1 MNQRLDAAAI
11 CTPGLESF
19 LEDELSALG
28 IKPKRGAHGVV
39 PFRATTR
46 QLYVANV
53 WLRTASRVL
62 VRLETFRATDFA
74 HLQLRASEIDWAPW
88 IGDDVAPEFRVT
100 SQKSKLYHT
109 EGIAQRLHKIVGP
122 ATRGGPVQPFVVR
135 FEKDLC
141 TISVDTGG
149 TPLNHRGWR
158 SDIGIAPIRPT
169 MAAAMLMSAGYDGSA
184 PLADPF
190 CGSGTIAIE
199 AALMARSMPPGGERR
214 FAFQTW
220 PSFESGTWA
229 SVRGE
234 IKSKSQPELPVVVE
248 ATDRDSL
255 AVEITEKNA
264 KRAGVGDAVR
274 VEKRVVSHL
283 EGRTGPGW
291 IVTNPPYGKRV
302 GDGELSPL
310 YKRFGAV
317 LRERRPQYSLTMV
330 ANDRSLAKAADG
342 RLQPAKGFGAG
353 KLAEAKSEAQ
363 TADGKAAAPQRTS
376 ISHGGLKV
384 QVLTRPGSEPQTPAE
399 SPSATTAS
407 APTAPD
413 ATE

>member
-19 LEDELSALG
+19 LEAELRDLG
-28 IKPKRGAHGVV
+28 MKPKVGAHGVV

-46 QLYVANV
+46 QLYAANV
-53 WLRTASRVL
+53 WLRTASRIL
-62 VRLETFRATDFA
+62 VRLATFRATDFA

-100 SQKSKLYHT
+100 SHKSKLYHT
-109 EGIAQRLHKIVGP
+109 EAIAQRLHKTVGP
-122 ATRGGPVQPFVVR
+122 ATRGEPVQPFVVR

-158 SDIGIAPIRPT
+158 RDIGIAPLRPT
-169 MAAAMLMSAGYDGSA
+169 MAAAILMSIGWDGSV

-190 CGSGTIAIE
+190 CGSGTIVVE
-199 AALMARSMPPGGERR
+199 AALMARSMPPGGTRR
-214 FAFQTW
+214 YAFQTW
-220 PSFESGTWA
+220 PTFDPGTWA
-229 SVRGE
+229 SVQGE
-234 IKSKSQPELPVVVE
+234 IASRSAPDRPVSIE
-248 ATDRDSL
+248 ASDRDSL

-264 KRAGVGDAVR
+264 KRAGVADAVR

-291 IVTNPPYGKRV
+291 VVTNPPYGTRV
-302 GDGELSPL
+302 GDGDLAPL

-317 LRERRPQYSLTMV
+317 LRERRPEWGLAMI
-330 ANDRSLAKAADG
+330 ANDRTLARAADG
-342 RLQPAKGFGAG
+342 RLAPATGFKGSFG
-353 KLAEAKSEAQ
+353 
-363 TADGKAAAPQRTS
+363 
-376 ISHGGLKV
+376 HGGIKV
-384 QVLTRPGSEPQTPAE
+384 QVLSRPGSAPASSSPDPETPEP
-399 SPSATTAS
+399 SPPVAT
-407 APTAPD
+407 D
-413 ATE
+413 

>member
-19 LEDELSALG
+19 LEAELRDLG
-28 IKPKRGAHGVV
+28 LKPKPGAHGVV

-46 QLYVANV
+46 QLYAANV

-62 VRLETFRATDFA
+62 VRLGTFRATDFA
-74 HLQLRASEIDWAPW
+74 HLQMRASEIDWAPW
-88 IGDDVAPEFRVT
+88 IGDDIAPEFRVT
-100 SQKSKLYHT
+100 SHKSKLYHT

-122 ATRGGPVQPFVVR
+122 ASRGEPVQPFVVR

-158 SDIGIAPIRPT
+158 RDIGIAPLRPT
-169 MAAAMLMSAGYDGSA
+169 MAAAMLMSVGYDGA
-184 PLADPF
+184 VPMADPF
-190 CGSGTIAIE
+190 CGSGTIVVE
-199 AALMARSMPPGGERR
+199 AALMARSLPPGGTRR
-214 FAFQTW
+214 YAFQTW

-229 SVRGE
+229 SVQGE
-234 IKSKSQPELPVVVE
+234 VKAKSQPEREVVIE
-248 ATDRDSL
+248 ASDRDSL

-264 KRAGVGDAVR
+264 KRAAVADTVR

-302 GDGELSPL
+302 GDGDLVPL

-317 LRERRPQYSLTMV
+317 LRERRPEYGVVMV
-330 ANDRSLAKAADG
+330 ANDRSLARAADG
-342 RLQPAKGFGAG
+342 RLAPAPGFAG
-353 KLAEAKSEAQ
+353 SF
-363 TADGKAAAPQRTS
+363 G
-376 ISHGGLKV
+376 HGGIKV
-384 QVLTRPGSEPQTPAE
+384 QVLSRPGSAPAPSDPVSDS
-399 SPSATTAS
+399 SPSPEVS
-407 APTAPD
+407 VSSLPD
-413 ATE
+413 ATA

>member
-19 LEDELSALG
+19 LEAELLALG
-28 IKPKRGAHGVV
+28 IKAKPGAHGVV

-46 QLYVANV
+46 QLYAANV

-62 VRLETFRATDFA
+62 VRLATFRATDFA
-74 HLQLRASEIDWAPW
+74 HLQMRASEVDWAPW
-88 IGDDVAPEFRVT
+88 IGNDIAPEFRVT
-100 SQKSKLYHT
+100 SHKSKLYHT
-109 EGIAQRLHKIVGP
+109 EGIAQRLHKTVGP
-122 ATRGGPVQPFVVR
+122 ASRGEPVQPFVVR

-158 SDIGIAPIRPT
+158 RDIGVAPLRPT
-169 MAAAMLMSAGYDGSA
+169 MAAAMLMSIGYDGSL

-190 CGSGTIAIE
+190 CGSGTIVVE
-199 AALMARSMPPGGERR
+199 AALMARSMPSGGKRR

-220 PSFESGTWA
+220 PTFESGTWA
-229 SVRGE
+229 SVQGE
-234 IKSKSQPELPVVVE
+234 IKTKSQPEREVQIE
-248 ATDRDSL
+248 ASDRDSL

-264 KRAGVGDAVR
+264 GRAGVADVVR

-291 IVTNPPYGKRV
+291 IATNPPYGKRV
-302 GDGELSPL
+302 GDGDLSPL

-317 LRERRPQYSLTMV
+317 LRERRPEWGVVMV
-330 ANDRSLAKAADG
+330 ANDRSMARAADG
-342 RLQPAKGFGAG
+342 RLAPAAGFAGAFG
-353 KLAEAKSEAQ
+353 
-363 TADGKAAAPQRTS
+363 
-376 ISHGGLKV
+376 HGGIKV
-384 QVLTRPGSEPQTPAE
+384 QVLSRQG
-399 SPSATTAS
+399 S
-407 APTAPD
+407 APALSDSQSPEASTPSLPD
-413 ATE
+413 AMT

>member
-19 LEDELSALG
+19 LEAELSALG

-74 HLQLRASEIDWAPW
+74 HLQMRASEIDWAPW
-88 IGDDVAPEFRVT
+88 IGDDIAPEFRVT

-122 ATRGGPVQPFVVR
+122 ASRGEPVQPFVVR

-158 SDIGIAPIRPT
+158 RDIGIAPIRPT
-169 MAAAMLMSAGYDGSA
+169 MAAAMLMAAGYDGSA

-199 AALMARSMPPGGERR
+199 AALMARSMPPGGTRR
-214 FAFQTW
+214 FSFQTW

-229 SVRGE
+229 SVNGE
-234 IKSKSQPELPVVVE
+234 IASKSEPDRAVDIE

-264 KRAGVGDAVR
+264 KRAGVADAVR

-302 GDGELSPL
+302 GDGDLAPL

-317 LRERRPQYSLTMV
+317 LRERRPEYSLTLV
-330 ANDRSLAKAADG
+330 ANDRALAKAADG
-342 RLQPAKGFGAG
+342 RLQPAKGFGVG
-353 KLAEAKSEAQ
+353 KRVEAKIEAD
-363 TADGKAAAPQRTS
+363 AAEGKASTPQRTS
-376 ISHGGLKV
+376 VSHGGLKV
-384 QVLTRPGSEPQTPAE
+384 QVLTRPGSAPREQSATPTE
-399 SPSATTAS
+399 TTAS
-407 APTAPD
+407 MSDLPD
-413 ATE
+413 ATA

>member
-19 LEDELSALG
+19 LERELRELG
-28 IKPKRGAHGVV
+28 IKAKSGAHGVV

-46 QLYVANV
+46 QLYAANV

-62 VRLETFRATDFA
+62 VRLATFRATDFA
-74 HLQLRASEIDWAPW
+74 HLQMRASEIDWAPW
-88 IGDDVAPEFRVT
+88 IGDDIAPEFRVT
-100 SQKSKLYHT
+100 SHKSKLYHT
-109 EGIAQRLHKIVGP
+109 EAIAQRLHKIVGP
-122 ATRGGPVQPFVVR
+122 ASRGEPVQPFVVR

-158 SDIGIAPIRPT
+158 RDIGIAPLRPT
-169 MAAAMLMSAGYDGSA
+169 MAAAMLMAVDYDGSV
-184 PLADPF
+184 PMADPF
-190 CGSGTIAIE
+190 CGSGTIVVE
-199 AALMARSMPPGGERR
+199 AALMARSLPPGGTRR
-214 FAFQTW
+214 YAFQTW

-229 SVRGE
+229 SVQGE
-234 IKSKSQPELPVVVE
+234 VKTKSQPERLVVIE
-248 ATDRDSL
+248 ASDRDSL

-264 KRAGVGDAVR
+264 KRAGVADTIR

-302 GDGELSPL
+302 GDGDLGPL

-317 LRERRPQYSLTMV
+317 LRERRPEYGVVMV
-330 ANDRSLAKAADG
+330 ANDRSLARAADG
-342 RLQPAKGFGAG
+342 RLAPAPGFAG
-353 KLAEAKSEAQ
+353 SL
-363 TADGKAAAPQRTS
+363 G
-376 ISHGGLKV
+376 HGGIKV
-384 QVLTRPGSEPQTPAE
+384 QVLSRPGSAPALSDPEPD
-399 SPSATTAS
+399 SVPSRETSAS
-407 APTAPD
+407 SLPD
-413 ATE
+413 ATA